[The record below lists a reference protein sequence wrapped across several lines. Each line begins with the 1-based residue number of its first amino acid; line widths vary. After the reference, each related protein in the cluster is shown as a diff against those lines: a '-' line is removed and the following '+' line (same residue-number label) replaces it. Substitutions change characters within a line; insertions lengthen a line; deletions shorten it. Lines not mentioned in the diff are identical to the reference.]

1 MEATNIFAKL
11 ATKYE
16 AGFDDFLPKR
26 VQILA
31 KGFAEGW
38 DLVRVN
44 EKLLEEECETLYAR
58 SFFEAGLIFAYDHGM
73 SYPEWE
79 ELFARCMAIHDDQM
93 ESGGFTGGKI
103 SLQQLKQYVCSG
115 SDEQMQTQSVTRRMA
130 RELGRRRPVFC
141 SLCGRI
147 WILSPA

>member
-31 KGFAEGW
+31 KGFTEGW

-44 EKLLEEECETLYAR
+44 EN
-58 SFFEAGLIFAYDHGM
+58 F
-73 SYPEWE
+73 
-79 ELFARCMAIHDDQM
+79 
-93 ESGGFTGGKI
+93 
-103 SLQQLKQYVCSG
+103 
-115 SDEQMQTQSVTRRMA
+115 
-130 RELGRRRPVFC
+130 
-141 SLCGRI
+141 
-147 WILSPA
+147 

>member
-44 EKLLEEECETLYAR
+44 EKLLEEECETL
-58 SFFEAGLIFAYDHGM
+58 
-73 SYPEWE
+73 
-79 ELFARCMAIHDDQM
+79 
-93 ESGGFTGGKI
+93 
-103 SLQQLKQYVCSG
+103 
-115 SDEQMQTQSVTRRMA
+115 
-130 RELGRRRPVFC
+130 
-141 SLCGRI
+141 
-147 WILSPA
+147 

>member
-73 SYPEWE
+73 SYPEWRSC
-79 ELFARCMAIHDDQM
+79 LHAVWRSMMIGWRAVA
-93 ESGGFTGGKI
+93 
-103 SLQQLKQYVCSG
+103 LRV
-115 SDEQMQTQSVTRRMA
+115 
-130 RELGRRRPVFC
+130 GRFPC
-141 SLCGRI
+141 NS
-147 WILSPA
+147 

>member
-73 SYPEWE
+73 S
-79 ELFARCMAIHDDQM
+79 
-93 ESGGFTGGKI
+93 
-103 SLQQLKQYVCSG
+103 
-115 SDEQMQTQSVTRRMA
+115 
-130 RELGRRRPVFC
+130 
-141 SLCGRI
+141 
-147 WILSPA
+147 

>member
-38 DLVRVN
+38 DLVRCKKNFWRRSV
-44 EKLLEEECETLYAR
+44 KL
-58 SFFEAGLIFAYDHGM
+58 FMPGVF
-73 SYPEWE
+73 
-79 ELFARCMAIHDDQM
+79 
-93 ESGGFTGGKI
+93 
-103 SLQQLKQYVCSG
+103 LKR
-115 SDEQMQTQSVTRRMA
+115 D
-130 RELGRRRPVFC
+130 
-141 SLCGRI
+141 
-147 WILSPA
+147 